1 MSNQQN
7 INFQSFITGDRLNIK
22 NKFNKKIFYDLLKNI
37 KESIKEKKN
46 VFHSFS
52 SDFTYNLNLKELA
65 KYKRFKRII
74 TIGFGGSILGTQA
87 TNLFLQKKTNKEFIF
102 VNNLN
107 LSQIDKLN
115 KIKDLKNSLF
125 IIVSK
130 SGNTIEVL
138 SIINSLKKKAN
149 FNKNNT
155 LVITDER
162 KSNLNL
168 FAKKLKIKTILHRKY
183 IGGRYSIFS
192 ETAMIPCYLMGV
204 KIKNLKKNIRNFI
217 SKKKNILI
225 KNLINL
231 SNVYNSKKINTLV
244 FLNYCDGLEYFLLW
258 CQQLIAES
266 LGKKNKG
273 IIPFISLAPR
283 DNHSLLQLYLD
294 GPKDKFFYIF
304 SLKERKK
311 LKKNKGLFIETL
323 NNKNMGEIIEN
334 QKNATISLF
343 KNKKIPFI
351 SIELKRRDE
360 ETLGELYSYF
370 ILETVLM
377 AENLKVNPFNQPAVE
392 QLKLLTKQNL
402 FKKNQK

>member
-7 INFQSFITGDRLNIK
+7 INFQSFITDDKFNIK
-22 NKFNKKIFYDLLKNI
+22 NKFKKKIFYDSLKNI
-37 KESIKEKKN
+37 KENIKEKKN
-46 VFHSFS
+46 VFNSFS
-52 SDFTYNLNLKELA
+52 NDFKYNLKLKELS
-65 KYKRFKRII
+65 KYKKFKRII

>member
-1 MSNQQN
+1 
-7 INFQSFITGDRLNIK
+7 
-22 NKFNKKIFYDLLKNI
+22 
-37 KESIKEKKN
+37 
-46 VFHSFS
+46 
-52 SDFTYNLNLKELA
+52 
-65 KYKRFKRII
+65 
-74 TIGFGGSILGTQA
+74 
-87 TNLFLQKKTNKEFIF
+87 
-102 VNNLN
+102 
-107 LSQIDKLN
+107 
-115 KIKDLKNSLF
+115 
-125 IIVSK
+125 
-130 SGNTIEVL
+130 
-138 SIINSLKKKAN
+138 
-149 FNKNNT
+149 
-155 LVITDER
+155 
-162 KSNLNL
+162 
-168 FAKKLKIKTILHRKY
+168 
-183 IGGRYSIFS
+183 
-192 ETAMIPCYLMGV
+192 MIPCYLMGV

>member
-74 TIGFGGSILGTQA
+74 SIGFGGSILGTQA

>member
-7 INFQSFITGDRLNIK
+7 INFKSFITGDRLNIK

>member
-311 LKKNKGLFIETL
+311 LKKNKSLFIETL